1 MHTKWHPIHSLYSAL
16 SLTIYVCFKNE
27 IEQLIKHESHKKLN
41 SVQKKDIPLVL
52 FILCSTH
59 RISHQQQQDLCGLTL
74 VLAPSLEV
82 CLGDQDGQEERGTL
96 FTLSGYTTHLTKP
109 VFFFKSS
116 E

>member
-82 CLGDQDGQEERGTL
+82 CLGDQDGQGRGGL
-96 FTLSGYTTHLTKP
+96 CSLSQAIQLI
-109 VFFFKSS
+109 
-116 E
+116 